1 MAARPQP
8 SAIQRSAGCG
18 DPAAAITAAH
28 VVHLLFQREAPAT
41 PPDIPVPRRSNV
53 IRRANA
59 ASRCRNP
66 ATPGISHAISMFDK
80 KAGTS
85 RRSSGPSPTHLVG
98 DPQVTAAR
106 VPRRGSVHAADPSHG
121 TRPGP
126 GLRRP
131 VPGRGRS
138 VADRA

>member
-8 SAIQRSAGCG
+8 SAIERSAGCG
-18 DPAAAITAAH
+18 DPAAAITA
-28 VVHLLFQREAPAT
+28 RTSSTCSSNGEAPAT
-41 PPDIPVPRRSNV
+41 PPDIPVPRRSNA

-85 RRSSGPSPTHLVG
+85 RRSSGPSPT
-98 DPQVTAAR
+98 TW
-106 VPRRGSVHAADPSHG
+106 
-121 TRPGP
+121 
-126 GLRRP
+126 
-131 VPGRGRS
+131 
-138 VADRA
+138 